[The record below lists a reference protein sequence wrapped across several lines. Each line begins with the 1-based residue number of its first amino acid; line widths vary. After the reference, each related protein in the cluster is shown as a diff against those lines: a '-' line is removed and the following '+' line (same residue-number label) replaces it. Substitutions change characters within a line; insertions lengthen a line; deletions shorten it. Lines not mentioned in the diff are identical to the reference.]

1 MFYSAALCLIK
12 EKINAKWKEKK
23 NFFDLWEYK
32 KLNATSSKTLS
43 LYLYNLISKK
53 NPTQILQKKKIFK
66 PSKIQNQQI
75 KVPLYFASSTLPLLG
90 QMPPQLPPFYIYCG
104 LLETLCCTECL
115 LITEIINQN

>member
-32 KLNATSSKTLS
+32 KLNATSSKTLT
-43 LYLYNLISKK
+43 LYLYNLISKKK
-53 NPTQILQKKKIFK
+53 NPTQILQKKNVFK

-90 QMPPQLPPFYIYCG
+90 QMPPTPPILH
-104 LLETLCCTECL
+104 LLWLTRDTLL
-115 LITEIINQN
+115 YRVFANYRDY